1 MYGPKGNSSVGFPEG
16 PDVSRDEVQ
25 GNIRTR
31 GKTNLTSFPIDHAL
45 SVLLYIWT
53 FIWKK
58 KLENDLFKA
67 QITFSSYFYINR

>member
-45 SVLLYIWT
+45 SVLLYI
-53 FIWKK
+53 
-58 KLENDLFKA
+58 
-67 QITFSSYFYINR
+67 